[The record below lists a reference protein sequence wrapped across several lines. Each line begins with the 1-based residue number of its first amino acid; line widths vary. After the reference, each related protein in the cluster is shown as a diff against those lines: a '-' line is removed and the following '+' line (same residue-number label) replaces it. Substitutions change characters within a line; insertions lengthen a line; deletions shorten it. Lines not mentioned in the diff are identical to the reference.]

1 MKYILVGATLL
12 CAPLFA
18 ELTVD
23 KIDQMVTQ
31 IQGKRNSKVKIQ
43 FEKVA
48 SPFATVVHE
57 DAKAA
62 PVMKMVEQQ
71 VSFKLSAIINDRA
84 KVNNEWVKVGDV
96 IQGYTV
102 ESIEENRVVL
112 KKSNRTVE
120 LFLPDPNKTNLLQ
133 ISEG

>member
-1 MKYILVGATLL
+1 MRYILLGTTLL
-12 CAPLFA
+12 WVPLFA
-18 ELTVD
+18 ELTVN
-23 KIDQMVTQ
+23 KIDQMVQQ
-31 IQGKRNSKVKIQ
+31 IQGKRSSKVQ
-43 FEKVA
+43 VEFEKVA
-48 SPFATVVHE
+48 SPFATVVQK
-57 DAKAA
+57 DANAT
-62 PVMKMVEQQ
+62 PVMKMVEQK
-71 VSFKLSAIINDRA
+71 VSFKLSAIINEQA
-84 KVNNEWVKVGDV
+84 KINSRWVKVGDI